1 MTVQTITAV
10 IANME
15 KLNQHL
21 EALETFISTK
31 KARVIADD
39 LVWLLDSLTEEQR
52 LVAEGNN
59 LEAKRL
65 KLFDDL
71 GISGKKARQLI
82 DECPE
87 EYRAKFT
94 RECVEMERRID
105 KIKQLN
111 IDITEIIERKLS
123 IQEKAVKAPPS
134 SMETYTGKGVKVRT
148 HNTSGG
154 FFGEV

>member
-1 MTVQTITAV
+1 MTVQTTMAV
-10 IANME
+10 IDNME

-21 EALETFISTK
+21 EALETFISAK
-31 KARVIADD
+31 KAKVIADD

-59 LEAKRL
+59 LEVKRL

-71 GISGKKARQLI
+71 GISGKKAKQLI

-87 EYRAKFT
+87 EYRAKFS
-94 RECVEMERRID
+94 RECVEMEHHID
-105 KIKQLN
+105 RIKQLN

>member
-1 MTVQTITAV
+1 MTVQTVQTV
-10 IANME
+10 IAITE

-21 EALETFISTK
+21 EALEAFISAK

-82 DECPE
+82 EECPE
-87 EYRAKFT
+87 EYRSKLT
-94 RECVEMERRID
+94 LECVAMERHID

-134 SMETYTGKGVKVRT
+134 TMETYTGKGVKVRT

>member
-1 MTVQTITAV
+1 MTVQTVKAV

-15 KLNQHL
+15 NLNQHL
-21 EALETFISTK
+21 ETLEAFISAK
-31 KARVIADD
+31 KAKVIADD

-52 LVAEGNN
+52 LIAEGNDI
-59 LEAKRL
+59 EAKRL
-65 KLFDDL
+65 QIFEEL
-71 GISGKKARQLI
+71 GLSGKKAKQLI
-82 DECPE
+82 EESPE
-87 EYRAKFT
+87 EFRAKLT
-94 RECVEMERRID
+94 LECTNAEKHID
-105 KIKQLN
+105 RIKQLN

-154 FFGEV
+154 FFSEV

>member
-21 EALETFISTK
+21 EALETFISAK

>member
-1 MTVQTITAV
+1 MTVQTVLAV
-10 IANME
+10 IASME

-21 EALETFISTK
+21 EALEAFISAK

-52 LVAEGNN
+52 LVAEGND

-71 GISGKKARQLI
+71 GISGKKAKQLI
-82 DECPE
+82 EECPE
-87 EYRAKFT
+87 EYQARFT
-94 RECVEMERRID
+94 RECVETERHINA
-105 KIKQLN
+105 IKQLN

>member
-1 MTVQTITAV
+1 MTVQTTTAV

-21 EALETFISTK
+21 EALETFISAK
-31 KARVIADD
+31 KAKVIADD

-59 LEAKRL
+59 LEVKRL

-71 GISGKKARQLI
+71 GISGKKAKQLI

-87 EYRAKFT
+87 EYRAKFS
-94 RECVEMERRID
+94 RECVEMEHRID
-105 KIKQLN
+105 RIKQLN

>member
-1 MTVQTITAV
+1 MTVQTVTAV
-10 IANME
+10 IDNME

-21 EALETFISTK
+21 EALEAFISAK

-59 LEAKRL
+59 LEVKRL

-71 GISGKKARQLI
+71 GISGKKAKQLI
-82 DECPE
+82 EECPE

-94 RECVEMERRID
+94 SECVKMERHID
-105 KIKQLN
+105 RIKQLN